1 MYRGT
6 FATLLRG
13 GYFNLVTV
21 SSLAGPPIISAAGR
35 AFLRPQEDLTRV
47 ALLKASYGF
56 PAGEDSLNSWNY
68 SSKLLSLLLEGSY
81 IIIINQ
87 EYCTCRNCLSFK
99 ISHFDFYVVFHR
111 CAKYRGILLQL

>member
-68 SSKLLSLLLEGSY
+68 SSKLLPLLLEGSY
-81 IIIINQ
+81 IINQ
-87 EYCTCRNCLSFK
+87 EYCSCRNCLSFK
-99 ISHFDFYVVFHR
+99 ISHFDFYVFHR